1 MCTLTA
7 ALLSGLIEGVSVKN
21 PGFRRLIRNF
31 AIEMVVYGFLVL
43 AYFFLVLRLLAE
55 PLEQLF
61 SSNLV
66 VYAIAALVLIV
77 AQAVLL
83 DFVTSFAMGLL
94 GLDKLE

>member
-1 MCTLTA
+1 M
-7 ALLSGLIEGVSVKN
+7 KN
-21 PGFRRLIRNF
+21 PQLGRLIRNF
-31 AIEMVVYGFLVL
+31 AIEMVVYGALVVG
-43 AYFFLVLRLLAE
+43 YFFLVLRLLAD

-66 VYAIAALVLIV
+66 LYAFLALGLIV

-83 DFVTSFAMGLL
+83 EFVTSFAMGLL